1 MGLKTLW
8 TIYTEYTQSK
18 KFNSKRFKAN
28 IIEAAEQCDFNNI
41 PEIREPENF
50 KNILTNCSQLS
61 VCLDGYRQDTLF
73 NPLPLFHAFGLTAT
87 TLLPLIEGTTVSTK
101 DGVIKRKP
109 YHCTE
114 HNREELAKKHNQP
127 TYAILVHPYLK
138 NRKDYCENVDGRLGY
153 KCTTTIVYR
162 GQLEVDH
169 IDGNPYNHSK
179 ENLQTLCNC
188 CHTYKTHISRDRET

>member
-1 MGLKTLW
+1 MTQE
-8 TIYTEYTQSK
+8 EYDSRTCKEILPSGEVCGKIPHQLA
-18 KFNSKRFKAN
+18 KR
-28 IIEAAEQCDFNNI
+28 
-41 PEIREPENF
+41 
-50 KNILTNCSQLS
+50 
-61 VCLDGYRQDTLF
+61 
-73 NPLPLFHAFGLTAT
+73 
-87 TLLPLIEGTTVSTK
+87 K

-114 HNREELAKKHNQP
+114 HHREELAKKHNQP

-188 CHTYKTHISRDRET
+188 CHTYKTHICRDRETPGRKTLKKKMKFKKSKKSSKKKIKKPTIFENLFEYG